1 MIPEAVMRELRYIE
15 VATARK
21 MRTLRAG
28 PFTSRRRGD
37 GFDFDQLEPYRPGDD
52 VRRID
57 WNVTARLD
65 EAFVRRTH
73 AERELNLVVAVDVS
87 RSMDLGMSHRSKR
100 EATMLVTAS
109 LVFSAVANQV
119 SIGFVAFADRV
130 IVWRAPRR
138 GRAAAWAA
146 LEQCWSA
153 SGAPGRTALT
163 PAVRHLLGRLP
174 RMSMVCL
181 VSDFQTAEDL
191 FGSPD
196 LAMLASRHD
205 VIAIVPE
212 DPFERALPEG
222 PGFLTV
228 RDLESGRRE
237 ALDLSEPSR
246 RHFAEQARLRRRALT
261 RSFYRAS
268 MDHVFVPTD
277 DASVEPLL
285 ALFASRVRG

>member
-1 MIPEAVMRELRYIE
+1 MIPEAIMRELRYIE

-73 AERELNLVVAVDVS
+73 AERELTMVVAVDVS
-87 RSMDLGMSHRSKR
+87 RSMDLGTSHRSKR
-100 EATMLVTAS
+100 ETMMLVTAS
-109 LVFSAVANQV
+109 LVFSAVATQV
-119 SIGFVAFADRV
+119 STGFVAFADHV
-130 IVWRAPRR
+130 IAWRAPRR

-146 LEQCWSA
+146 LEHCWSA
-153 SGAPGRTALT
+153 SGAPGRTALA

-181 VSDFQTAEDL
+181 VSDFQTGEGL

-205 VIAIVPE
+205 VIAVVPE
-212 DPFERALPEG
+212 DPFERELPQG
-222 PGFLTV
+222 PGYVTV
-228 RDLESGRRE
+228 RDLESGRRA
-237 ALDLSEPSR
+237 ALDLSAQTR
-246 RHFAEQARLRRRALT
+246 RQYAEESRLRRRALT
-261 RSFYRAS
+261 RLFYRAS
-268 MDHVFVPTD
+268 IDHVFVPTD
-277 DASVEPLL
+277 EASVEPLL
-285 ALFASRVRG
+285 ALFALRVRA